1 MIVEDEGATAMGIQR
16 SLEEMGYT
24 VTSVETTAEGA
35 VNKVLIDKPD
45 LVLMDISLAGK
56 MDGIEAAEKIV
67 SGSNIPIVYITAH
80 SDEKIVRRMMKTEP
94 FGYIIKPF
102 DERDLGIAVEI
113 AIYKHGMETKLRESE
128 NKFHSLFNNAADC
141 IFLFSPSTD
150 DFIIEDLNPA
160 ACAMH
165 GYTREELIGK
175 PISLLD
181 DPETRKHIPERAKSL
196 MSGKPLFFE
205 GIHIRKDRS
214 TFPVEISARL
224 IHIQGKPYILATDR
238 DITKR
243 KKMESELKER
253 MQLAELGADVGVA
266 LTKGQTISESLQLC
280 TEALVK
286 HLNVLFA
293 RIWVFDEH
301 DNILKLQASSGLYS
315 HIDGDHSRIQP
326 GKLKIG
332 IIAQSK
338 MPHFTNKVLG
348 DPLINDQE
356 WVKREG
362 IVSFA
367 GHPLIVEDSLVGVMA
382 MFSRRPLTNIT
393 IKALSYVA
401 DEIGLGIQQKL
412 SEEKIIRAKEEWEK
426 TFDTIPDIVT
436 VTDNQYKIVRANKSL
451 ADRLNV
457 ERESLIG
464 RFCYNVIHCQGEP
477 PSDCPHSKTLADN
490 KEYMAELYEK
500 TLNGYFLLSCTPVF
514 DPLGNLTTT
523 VQVLRD
529 ISERKKIEE
538 QLKSISITDE
548 LTGLFN
554 RRGFFTLADKEFKLA
569 DRHKRRMSLIYLD
582 LDGLKAINDK
592 LGHEAGDHAL
602 VDSANILRKSF
613 RDSDIMGRMGGDEFA
628 VLITDGSEADIEKIA
643 VAHFQ
648 QNLKIHNEQAGRSYT
663 LLLSMGFAHYD
674 PASPCTISEL
684 IKQAD
689 SSMYEDKKRHN
700 SIII

>member
-1 MIVEDEGATAMGIQR
+1 MTAKSRIMIVEDEGATAMGIQR

-24 VTSVETTAEGA
+24 ITSVETTAEGA
-35 VNKVLIDKPD
+35 VNKVSIDKPD

-56 MDGIEAAEKIV
+56 MDGIEAAEQIV

-80 SDEKIVRRMMKTEP
+80 SDEKIVRRMMKTGP

-102 DERDLGIAVEI
+102 DERDLRIAVEI
-113 AIYKHGMETKLRESE
+113 ALYKHGMETKLRESE
-128 NKFHSLFNNAADC
+128 NKFHSLFNNASDC
-141 IFLFSPSTD
+141 IFLFSPATD
-150 DFIIEDLNPA
+150 DLIIEDLNPA

-165 GYTREELIGK
+165 GYNREELIGK

-205 GIHIRKDRS
+205 GMHIRKDRS

-243 KKMESELKER
+243 KKMEEHLK
-253 MQLAELGADVGVA
+253 A
-266 LTKGQTISESLQLC
+266 
-280 TEALVK
+280 
-286 HLNVLFA
+286 
-293 RIWVFDEH
+293 
-301 DNILKLQASSGLYS
+301 
-315 HIDGDHSRIQP
+315 
-326 GKLKIG
+326 
-332 IIAQSK
+332 
-338 MPHFTNKVLG
+338 
-348 DPLINDQE
+348 
-356 WVKREG
+356 
-362 IVSFA
+362 
-367 GHPLIVEDSLVGVMA
+367 
-382 MFSRRPLTNIT
+382 
-393 IKALSYVA
+393 
-401 DEIGLGIQQKL
+401 
-412 SEEKIIRAKEEWEK
+412 
-426 TFDTIPDIVT
+426 
-436 VTDNQYKIVRANKSL
+436 
-451 ADRLNV
+451 
-457 ERESLIG
+457 
-464 RFCYNVIHCQGEP
+464 
-477 PSDCPHSKTLADN
+477 
-490 KEYMAELYEK
+490 
-500 TLNGYFLLSCTPVF
+500 
-514 DPLGNLTTT
+514 
-523 VQVLRD
+523 
-529 ISERKKIEE
+529 
-538 QLKSISITDE
+538 ISITDE

-613 RDSDIMGRMGGDEFA
+613 RESDIMGRMGGDEFA

-643 VAHFQ
+643 VAHIQ

-674 PASPCTISEL
+674 PGSPCTISEL

-689 SSMYEDKKRHN
+689 SSMYEDKNKHKLAKN
-700 SIII
+700 M